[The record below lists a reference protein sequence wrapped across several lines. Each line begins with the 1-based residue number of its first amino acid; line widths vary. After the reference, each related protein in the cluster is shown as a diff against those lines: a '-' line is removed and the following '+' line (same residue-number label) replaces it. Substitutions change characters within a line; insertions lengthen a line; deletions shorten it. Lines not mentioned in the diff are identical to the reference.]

1 MTRTNQVFFARI
13 LMVFILLSTCVLIGT
28 KGVGFS
34 MTDSVG
40 TEENLAMT
48 GSVETEENL
57 AVTASAGIGHTMI
70 LKTDGTLWGFG
81 RNSVGQL
88 GDGTNIYRDTPVK
101 IMEGVRSVS
110 AGSVHTMILK
120 TDGTLWACGSN
131 EYGQLGLRRETTK
144 SFTPVKIMEGVRSVS
159 AGYNHTM
166 IVKTDGTLWSCGEN
180 YFGQLGNGDMGI
192 AGRDYICSIWLP
204 TQVMEDVRAVS
215 AGSVHTMILKTD
227 GTLWGCG
234 IIGPF
239 GDGSRYLTPVQVME
253 DVSAVS
259 AGVHFTMI
267 LKTDGTLWGCG
278 HNYVGQLGDGT
289 NISRDTLVKV
299 MEGVRSVSAGKNH
312 TMILKTDGTLWACG
326 RNAVGQLGDGTL
338 EDSPTPIQVMEDVS
352 AVSAISTGYE
362 SDSDSY
368 KNYGY
373 TLILKTDGTLW
384 TCGSDYS
391 GQPNPTPVQ
400 VMDEVMLPDGSNA
413 VEPTLTEKPSSWA
426 EAEVSAAVDAGLVP
440 DYLRYDFTYPTTR
453 AEFCALAVQV
463 YEGVTGAEITERKKF
478 DDTNSVEVEKM
489 AALGVV
495 NGMGDNEFAPN
506 EPLTREQAATML
518 SRLAEVLEKPLPSQ
532 PSTFADNDSISTWA
546 IDSVGQVQVAGIM
559 GGVGNNTFSPTG
571 AYTREQSIMTML
583 RLYRVVKE

>member
-1 MTRTNQVFFARI
+1 MTRTNQVFFVWI
-13 LMVFILLSTCVLIGT
+13 LMVFMLLSACVSVDA

-34 MTDSVG
+34 MTGSVETEEDLAMTDSVG
-40 TEENLAMT
+40 
-48 GSVETEENL
+48 TEENL

-81 RNSVGQL
+81 ANYWGQL

-110 AGSVHTMILK
+110 AGNDHTMILK

-131 EYGQLGLRRETTK
+131 EYGQLGLSSDTTRI
-144 SFTPVKIMEGVRSVS
+144 FTPVKIMEGVRSVD
-159 AGYNHTM
+159 AGYDTTM

-180 YFGQLGNGDMGI
+180 YFGQLGNGDKAI
-192 AGRDYICSIWLP
+192 AGRGYICSIWRP

-215 AGSVHTMILKTD
+215 AGSTRTMIVKTDGTLWGCGVIDPLGDRKRYLTPVQVMEDVRAVSAGIGFNMILKTD

-234 IIGPF
+234 
-239 GDGSRYLTPVQVME
+239 
-253 DVSAVS
+253 A
-259 AGVHFTMI
+259 
-267 LKTDGTLWGCG
+267 
-278 HNYVGQLGDGT
+278 NYYGQLGDGT
-289 NISRDTLVKV
+289 NISRDTPVKI
-299 MEGVRSVSAGKNH
+299 MEGVRSVSAGENH

-326 RNAVGQLGDGTL
+326 RNSVGQLGDGTL
-338 EDSPTPIQVMEDVS
+338 EDSLTPIQVMEDVC
-352 AVSAISTGYE
+352 AINAIGNVVYI
-362 SDSDSY
+362 DQSY
-368 KNYGY
+368 RDYSY
-373 TLILKTDGTLW
+373 TTILKTDGTLW
-384 TCGSDYS
+384 TCGFNYS
-391 GQPNPTPVQ
+391 GQPNPNPVQ

-426 EAEVSAAVDAGLVP
+426 EAEVSAAIDAGLVP
-440 DYLRYDFTYPTTR
+440 DYLRYDFTYPATR

-463 YEGVTGAEITERKKF
+463 YESVTGTEITERKKF
-478 DDTNSVEVEKM
+478 DDTNSVDVGKM

-495 NGMGDNEFAPN
+495 NGVGDNKFAPN

-518 SRLAEVLEKPLPSQ
+518 SRLAEVLEKPLPSH